1 MVQMTTEKMKNR
13 HFIADFA
20 IFVAGIAF

>member
-1 MVQMTTEKMKNR
+1 MGQMTTEKMKNR